1 MNNLQLNPIL
11 ADALPAM
18 SHNDLGP
25 NQMLVY
31 RTNDLNQFKVLDGN
45 RPVNPAHVKRL
56 VDSIKSNGYLLN
68 PIIVNKHNEIID
80 GQHRLQAVKECSSHI
95 WVLIDPEA
103 KLKDAVVYNANSSDW
118 STKDY
123 LNSYCDL
130 GFENYIILRN
140 FYNANNDFSLGNCM
154 ELTGKPSNG
163 RNKDF
168 IDGLYKY
175 RPDNCAE
182 YIFTGIRKIIHLIP
196 EAKQSNYLR
205 AIEICLNNPQFD
217 LNVFIKKVMN
227 YSSEYRK
234 NSHLNIIIA
243 NIEHI
248 YNFRNHGKS
257 RIILSK

>member
-1 MNNLQLNPIL
+1 MLNLQTNPIL

-18 SHNDLGP
+18 SQNDLGP

-31 RTNDLNQFKVLDGN
+31 KTNDLHQFKVLDGN

-56 VDSIKSNGYLLN
+56 VDSIKANGYLLN
-68 PIIVNKHNEIID
+68 PIIVNKYNEIID
-80 GQHRLQAVKECSSHI
+80 GQHRLHAVKECRSHI

-130 GFENYIILRN
+130 GYENYIILRN
-140 FYNANNDFSLGNCM
+140 FYNANNDFSLSNCM

-163 RNKDF
+163 RDKDF
-168 IDGLYKY
+168 KDGLYKY
-175 RPDNCAE
+175 RADNNAE
-182 YIFTGIRKIIHLIP
+182 YIFNGVRKIIHLIP

-217 LNVFIKKVMN
+217 LNVFVKKVLN

-248 YNFRNHGKS
+248 YNFRNHGKT